1 MFINANVNPASNIV
15 GDCVVRA
22 IAFATNQDWDSV
34 YLWLCLQGYVM
45 KDMPNSNNVWGV
57 YLRTRGFERHIIP
70 NTCPDCYT
78 VRDFCHDN
86 PTGSFVLATG
96 SHVIAV
102 VNGDYYD
109 TWDSGDEVPIYFWSK
124 ERLNNHA

>member
-15 GDCVVRA
+15 GDCTVRA

-78 VRDFCHDN
+78 VRDFCKDN
-86 PTGSFVLATG
+86 PKGAFVLATG

-124 ERLNNHA
+124 GD